1 MRRSHLYNLMAAH
14 ATRQLKTGR
23 CARGGRGGKGGGGEG
38 ERWARRG
45 AAAELPQRRIMRRQE
60 DGWRCF
66 CGRISEQKKLV
77 KKVRSEGYRTVSRA
91 CDHLNKEHRAQ
102 RGAFERDHGRTL
114 RFGIEKWGRRVR
126 NLTCDQN

>member
-1 MRRSHLYNLMAAH
+1 MRRSHLYNLIAAH

-45 AAAELPQRRIMRRQE
+45 CRAAAAPHHETRRE
-60 DGWRCF
+60 DGWRGCF

-77 KKVRSEGYRTVSRA
+77 KKVRSEGYPTVARA
-91 CDHLNKEHRAQ
+91 RDHLSTKSTGHS
-102 RGAFERDHGRTL
+102 GAFEKDHQT
-114 RFGIEKWGRRVR
+114 
-126 NLTCDQN
+126 QNNTEIWH